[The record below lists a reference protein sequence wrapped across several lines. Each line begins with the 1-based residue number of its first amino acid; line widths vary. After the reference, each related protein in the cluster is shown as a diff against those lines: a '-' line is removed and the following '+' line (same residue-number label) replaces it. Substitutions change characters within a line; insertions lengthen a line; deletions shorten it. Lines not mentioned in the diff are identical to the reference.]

1 MQVMIA
7 SSLNLFAPFDAA
19 LATYRP
25 SPSVVETGIVE
36 RVGQGVARVNGL
48 PGVESMELV
57 RFPNNILGIAFNLD
71 PDEVGIVLLS
81 DSNGLKAG
89 DPVERTGRVVDTPV
103 GPELLGRVVNALG
116 EPLDEAGPLIT
127 AERLPL
133 ERPAPAIMQRAPVS
147 VPLATG
153 LKVIDAAIPVGRG
166 QRELIL

>member
-1 MQVMIA
+1 MQAMTI

-19 LATYRP
+19 LAAYRP
-25 SPSVVETGIVE
+25 SPAVVETGIVK
-36 RVGQGVARVNGL
+36 RVGQGVAQVNGL

-71 PDEVGIVLLS
+71 PEEVGVVLLN

-133 ERPAPAIMQRAPVS
+133 ERP
-147 VPLATG
+147 
-153 LKVIDAAIPVGRG
+153 
-166 QRELIL
+166 